1 MDRVKKLPKQIISQS
16 LRDDFEK
23 ELRKEHSM
31 TRMHFDIADAMAAF
45 DRIFEVAKAPKA

>member
-1 MDRVKKLPKQIISQS
+1 VDRLKQHKQIITQS

-23 ELRKEHSM
+23 ELRKEH
-31 TRMHFDIADAMAAF
+31 TIARMHFDVADAMAAF